1 MLMRIFVGWIPL
13 MLPFGFA
20 DTLTST
26 LDYLSFFKTV
36 RITAREMIG
45 NLLIGKI

>member
-1 MLMRIFVGWIPL
+1 

-26 LDYLSFFKTV
+26 LDVPTLYHTT
-36 RITAREMIG
+36 RITGREMIK
-45 NLLIGKI
+45 NLFIGKI

>member
-1 MLMRIFVGWIPL
+1 

-26 LDYLSFFKTV
+26 LDIGSLWDTV
-36 RITAREMIG
+36 YITGREMIR
-45 NLLIGKI
+45 NLLFGKI